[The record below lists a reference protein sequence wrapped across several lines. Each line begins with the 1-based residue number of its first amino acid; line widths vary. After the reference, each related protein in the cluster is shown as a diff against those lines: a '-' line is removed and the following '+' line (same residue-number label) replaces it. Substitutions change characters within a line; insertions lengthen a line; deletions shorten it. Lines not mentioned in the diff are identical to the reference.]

1 MEYKYFLNIFL
12 NLLNKNTPMTQK
24 YLRAKILSDR
34 TKMSRNEDKKQRKF
48 CVNLLKKNRKEHFT
62 NLDVNSMSDNKI
74 FWQIV
79 KPFSQIK
86 LKLKQISN

>member
-24 YLRAKILSDR
+24 CLRAKILSDR